1 MDVEEIKEAEVNM
14 EMEATNSRNISGFAL
29 YRLPYAQEC
38 CIVAQTKGKP
48 ERLFSTSALGGRSGF
63 VVAPFKPDMRH
74 PVLLLQPDVTM
85 TASPDDL
92 LVSDGSPLAGLLER
106 LAENTFDRPSDE
118 PVRDNDKRHYDI
130 DFANF
135 HSHILE
141 GEFTKIVL
149 ARCSREER
157 PDAITPIQL
166 FVKACELYPRMF
178 VALVSTKVSGT
189 WLMATPE
196 VLLQGDG
203 KRWMTMSL
211 AGTMNLTG
219 KLLDFDNPPSPG
231 KPVDDSEIGWSI
243 KNIQEQRFVSTY
255 ITECLEQYA
264 SDIVEK
270 GPFTMRAG
278 DLVHLRSDFE
288 FSLPDDNCIG
298 DLINTLYPTPAVCG
312 LPKESSLD
320 FIVANEFAPRL
331 YYSGFVGPLGM
342 DGHTH
347 LYVSLRCMRVDSDG
361 CSLYAGGGLLADSN
375 MDAEWMETEF
385 KMDTMR
391 KLLKTQ

>member
-92 LVSDGSPLAGLLER
+92 LVNDSSPLAGLLER

-270 GPFTMRAG
+270 GPFT
-278 DLVHLRSDFE
+278 
-288 FSLPDDNCIG
+288 
-298 DLINTLYPTPAVCG
+298 YPTPAVCG

>member
-196 VLLQGDG
+196 VLLQGVG
-203 KRWMTMSL
+203 ERWMTMSL

>member
-203 KRWMTMSL
+203 KRWIPRPASL
-211 AGTMNLTG
+211 
-219 KLLDFDNPPSPG
+219 
-231 KPVDDSEIGWSI
+231 
-243 KNIQEQRFVSTY
+243 ST
-255 ITECLEQYA
+255 TA
-264 SDIVEK
+264 
-270 GPFTMRAG
+270 R
-278 DLVHLRSDFE
+278 
-288 FSLPDDNCIG
+288 
-298 DLINTLYPTPAVCG
+298 
-312 LPKESSLD
+312 
-320 FIVANEFAPRL
+320 
-331 YYSGFVGPLGM
+331 
-342 DGHTH
+342 
-347 LYVSLRCMRVDSDG
+347 
-361 CSLYAGGGLLADSN
+361 
-375 MDAEWMETEF
+375 
-385 KMDTMR
+385 
-391 KLLKTQ
+391 

>member
-1 MDVEEIKEAEVNM
+1 MEKMKADENM
-14 EMEATNSRNISGFAL
+14 ETEETNSRKISGYAV

-38 CIVAQTKGKP
+38 TVMAQTKGEP
-48 ERLFSTSALGGRSGF
+48 EALFSVSALGGRSGF
-63 VVAPFKPDMRH
+63 VVAPFKPDLRH

-85 TASPDDL
+85 TASPSDL
-92 LVSDGSPLAGLLER
+92 LVGDGSPLAGLLER
-106 LAENTFDRPSDE
+106 MVESTFDRPSAD
-118 PVRDNDKRHYDI
+118 PVRDTDKRHYDI

-141 GEFTKIVL
+141 GEFSKIVL

-157 PDAITPIQL
+157 PDGITPIQL
-166 FVKACELYPRMF
+166 FVKACERYPRLF

-196 VLLQGDG
+196 VLLQGVG
-203 KRWMTMSL
+203 ERWMTMSL

-219 KLLDFDNPPSPG
+219 KLLDFDMPPSPD
-231 KPVDDSEIGWSI
+231 KPVDDSEIGWNE

-255 ITECLEQYA
+255 ITESLEQYA
-264 SDIVEK
+264 TDIVEK

-288 FSLPDDNCIG
+288 FDLPDVNCIG
-298 DLINTLYPTPAVCG
+298 DLLNTLYPTPAVCG

-331 YYSGFVGPLGM
+331 YYSGFAGPLGM

-391 KLLKTQ
+391 TLLKMQ

>member
-1 MDVEEIKEAEVNM
+1 MKADENM
-14 EMEATNSRNISGFAL
+14 ETEETNSRKISGYAV

-38 CIVAQTKGKP
+38 TVMAQTKGEP
-48 ERLFSTSALGGRSGF
+48 EALFSVSALGGRSGF
-63 VVAPFKPDMRH
+63 VVAPFKPDLRH

-85 TASPDDL
+85 TASPSDL
-92 LVSDGSPLAGLLER
+92 LVGDGSPLAGLLER
-106 LAENTFDRPSDE
+106 MVESTFDRPSAD
-118 PVRDNDKRHYDI
+118 PVRDTDKRHYDGLTEGAVVMSWRGVNGGIEAARQHHRVIMAPTDYCYI
-130 DFANF
+130 DYYQLKDTWNLPLGIGGYVPLSKVYSFEPLVPGKLTEEEQQY
-135 HSHILE
+135 IL
-141 GEFTKIVL
+141 GPQV
-149 ARCSREER
+149 
-157 PDAITPIQL
+157 
-166 FVKACELYPRMF
+166 
-178 VALVSTKVSGT
+178 
-189 WLMATPE
+189 
-196 VLLQGDG
+196 
-203 KRWMTMSL
+203 
-211 AGTMNLTG
+211 NLTG
-219 KLLDFDNPPSPG
+219 KLLDFDMPPSPD
-231 KPVDDSEIGWSI
+231 KPVDDSEIGWNE

-255 ITECLEQYA
+255 ITESLEQYA
-264 SDIVEK
+264 TDIVEK

-288 FSLPDDNCIG
+288 FDLPDVNCIG
-298 DLINTLYPTPAVCG
+298 DLLNTLYPTPAVCG

-331 YYSGFVGPLGM
+331 YYSGFAGPLGM

-391 KLLKTQ
+391 TLLKMQ